1 MSLKNCSVKKQ
12 QHTYI
17 QAICSSYRVLQSWFP
32 SSWFPSPAFLKKYLF
47 VFVLWVVSHMVLC
60 APRVC
65 SVHRDQKKELDPRN
79 WSYRWLWTAL
89 RTLLPNPSP
98 MRKAAWDLNLWAL
111 SQNECF
117 VSCSI
122 CQFGL
127 FLDLLKTCF
136 LSFCFVCFLLLASLL
151 LLSGISLPLSF
162 FFFPYPYFNHQ
173 IYLEVQNSCP
183 MPPSWVYNLQ
193 SSIYNPGK
201 RSPVFASVAHLDM
214 NGHLIVHAPSINSTA
229 LQYG

>member
-122 CQFGL
+122 CQFGV

-162 FFFPYPYFNHQ
+162 FFSLTLILTTKSTLKFRTHVLCHLLESITCRAVYTTLERGHQ
-173 IYLEVQNSCP
+173 CLHQLPI
-183 MPPSWVYNLQ
+183 
-193 SSIYNPGK
+193 
-201 RSPVFASVAHLDM
+201 
-214 NGHLIVHAPSINSTA
+214 
-229 LQYG
+229 